1 MLRAGSSVG
10 DILLAGSWRS
20 GAFLRYLRR
29 AEVDARAAADVD
41 GAGDA
46 VLAAVFD
53 ESGSE

>member
-1 MLRAGSSVG
+1 MG